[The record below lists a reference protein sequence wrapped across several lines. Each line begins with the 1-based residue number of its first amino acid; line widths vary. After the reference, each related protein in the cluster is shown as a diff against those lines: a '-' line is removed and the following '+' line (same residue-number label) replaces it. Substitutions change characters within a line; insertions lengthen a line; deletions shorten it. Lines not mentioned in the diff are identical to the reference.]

1 MFFFFVWFSFCFSLP
16 LFFSCHV
23 CVRIE
28 NIGRFMSQTRGSHRS
43 LRQSHLKGET
53 EQRSTELD
61 VFCVRHAMT
70 KVTSMSQCRNQL
82 SSRAKTAFSGR
93 IYFFLDFSAPVTLKK
108 VFPQKVALACW
119 ENFTFF
125 AEESLRPM
133 AQQSREM

>member
-1 MFFFFVWFSFCFSLP
+1 
-16 LFFSCHV
+16 
-23 CVRIE
+23 
-28 NIGRFMSQTRGSHRS
+28 MSQTHGSHRS

-61 VFCVRHAMT
+61 VFCVWHAMT
-70 KVTSMSQCRNQL
+70 NVTGHESRCQSVIIKVKDSFLCMC
-82 SSRAKTAFSGR
+82 
-93 IYFFLDFSAPVTLKK
+93 FFLDFSAPVTLKK

-119 ENFTFF
+119 EHFSFF